1 MERREL
7 LGGREQVAEKVKA
20 GGATYTAP
28 AILRLLFTSQK
39 LCVLTHFNSIFLI
52 FAAKFYILLD
62 DPGA

>member
-28 AILRLLFTSQK
+28 AILRLLFTS
-39 LCVLTHFNSIFLI
+39 VLSFLI
-52 FAAKFYILLD
+52 VFSSSMFNPTYLS
-62 DPGA
+62 